1 MKTIVRSLCAV
12 AVAAAVV
19 ALTGCAA
26 PANKEQMEA
35 APLATAKRHP
45 YTLSV
50 QAQGGA
56 ETGAMDSSNIA
67 NSDLK
72 AAIEA
77 SIAKSQL
84 FKAIV
89 PGKDGDY
96 ELNVSITQLSKPAM
110 GFSFTVEMECAWSLT
125 KVSDRSVAMRKVIR
139 STHTTGATEAFAGAK
154 RLQMAVEGAVRANIT
169 QGLKALNDLSL

>member
-1 MKTIVRSLCAV
+1 MKSITRSLY
-12 AVAAAVV
+12 AAAAAAAIVV
-19 ALTGCAA
+19 LAGCAA
-26 PANKEQMEA
+26 PANKELMEA
-35 APLATAKRHP
+35 APLTTAKRHP

-50 QAQGGA
+50 QTQGGA
-56 ETGAMDSSNIA
+56 ETGAMDSSNVA

-72 AAIEA
+72 AAIES

-110 GFSFTVEMECAWSLT
+110 GFSFTVDMECAWSLT

-139 STHTTGATEAFAGAK
+139 STHTTGATEAFVGAK
-154 RLQMAVEGAVRANIT
+154 RLQMAVEGAVRNNIA
-169 QGLKALNDLSL
+169 QGLTALAGLPL

>member
-1 MKTIVRSLCAV
+1 MKLIIRSLCA
-12 AVAAAVV
+12 ATAAAAIL

-35 APLATAKRHP
+35 APLTTAKRHP

-67 NSDLK
+67 NTDLK

-110 GFSFTVEMECAWSLT
+110 GFSFTVDVECAWSLT

-139 STHTTGATEAFAGAK
+139 STLTAGATEAFVGAK
-154 RLQMAVEGAVRANIT
+154 RLQLAVEGAVRNNIA
-169 QGLKALNDLSL
+169 QGLKALADLPL

>member
-1 MKTIVRSLCAV
+1 MKLIIRSLCA
-12 AVAAAVV
+12 ATAAAAIL

-35 APLATAKRHP
+35 APLTTAKRHP

-67 NSDLK
+67 NTDLK

-89 PGKDGDY
+89 AGKDGDY

-110 GFSFTVEMECAWSLT
+110 GFSFTVDMECAWSLT

-139 STHTTGATEAFAGAK
+139 STHTAGATEAFVGAK
-154 RLQMAVEGAVRANIT
+154 RLQLAVEGAVRNNIA
-169 QGLKALNDLSL
+169 QGLKALADLPL